1 MADPDNPEELSA
13 DEVLVELRAAG
24 IATLP
29 SLQAM
34 IANAGAHQGEAER
47 RRPQFPLIALTPMR
61 LDDETARRA
70 AERGELIAEQKG
82 GKHGRWFAT
91 VTDMENWMAS
101 GVGSRARTRKR
112 NGARPCGVGLARFE
126 AWDKQTIEGAWWP
139 RGPTE
144 REPTHAEIF

>member
-1 MADPDNPEELSA
+1 MIADQPDDDPLSA
-13 DEVLVELRAAG
+13 DEVLVELLAAG

-34 IANAGAHQGEAER
+34 IADARAHQGEAEHR
-47 RRPQFPLIALTPMR
+47 RLQFPLIALTPLH

-91 VTDMENWMAS
+91 VADMESWMAS
-101 GVGSRARTRKR
+101 TGRWFKSKDAEAQWRATIRR
-112 NGARPCGVGLARFE
+112 RFGE
-126 AWDKQTIEGAWWP
+126 V
-139 RGPTE
+139 
-144 REPTHAEIF
+144 